1 MSVLRRGRR
10 RPPYKLLS
18 LLLQYPTDE
27 LLAARPE
34 IGAAIEALPRSP
46 EREAM
51 RRFFAGFGAR
61 PAIELQQD
69 YVETFDLQK
78 RCGLYLTHYTE
89 GDTRK
94 RGMALLRLKRLYAAA
109 GLPLGGPELPDYL
122 PVMLEFAAL
131 APDGHGR
138 RLLAEHR
145 PGIELLRSAL
155 RERRSPYLVL
165 VDAVCADLPRP
176 VAAELERV
184 RRLAVEGPP
193 VEEVGLRPFAPP
205 QVMPAPEARR

>member
-1 MSVLRRGRR
+1 VSVLRRGR

-27 LLAARPE
+27 LLAARPV
-34 IGAAIEALPRSP
+34 IGEEIEALTSSP
-46 EREAM
+46 EREAL
-51 RRFFAGFGAR
+51 RQFFGRFGSR
-61 PAIELQQD
+61 PAIELQQE
-69 YVETFDLQK
+69 YVETFDLRKQ
-78 RCGLYLTHYTE
+78 CGLYLSHYTE

-109 GLPLGGPELPDYL
+109 GLTLAGPELPDYL

-131 APDGHGR
+131 APVGHGR

-145 PGIELLRSAL
+145 PGLELLRATL
-155 RERRSPYLVL
+155 REGRSPYLLL

-176 VAAELERV
+176 AAAELERV
-184 RRLAVEGPP
+184 RRLAAHGPP

-205 QVMPAPEARR
+205 EVMPASEERR

>member
-1 MSVLRRGRR
+1 MSVLRRRG

-27 LLAARPE
+27 LLAARPAIAEE
-34 IGAAIEALPRSP
+34 IETLPSSP
-46 EREAM
+46 EREAL
-51 RRFFAGFGAR
+51 RRFLVRFGAR
-61 PAIELQQD
+61 SAMELQQE

-78 RCGLYLTHYTE
+78 RCGLYLTYYTE

-109 GLPLGGPELPDYL
+109 GLPLEAPELPDYL

-131 APDGHGR
+131 AADGHGR

-145 PGIELLRSAL
+145 PGLALLRATL
-155 RERRSPYLVL
+155 RECGSPYLGL

-176 VAAELERV
+176 AAAELEKV
-184 RRLAVEGPP
+184 RRLAVQGPP
-193 VEEVGLRPFAPP
+193 VEQVGLRPFAPP
-205 QVMPAPEARR
+205 EVMPASEPRR

>member
-1 MSVLRRGRR
+1 MSMLRRR

-27 LLAARPE
+27 LLAARPA
-34 IGAAIEALPRSP
+34 IGEAIEALPPSP
-46 EREAM
+46 EREPLQ
-51 RRFFAGFGAR
+51 RFFAGFNAR
-61 PAIELQQD
+61 PALELQQE
-69 YVETFDLQK
+69 YVETFDLSR

-109 GLPLGGPELPDYL
+109 GLPLDTAELPDYL

-131 APDGHGR
+131 VPAGHGR

-145 PGIELLRSAL
+145 PGLELLRAAL
-155 RERRSPYLVL
+155 RESGSPYLEL
-165 VDAVCADLPRP
+165 VDTVCADLPRP
-176 VAAELERV
+176 AAAELERA
-184 RRLAVEGPP
+184 RQLALHGPP
-193 VEEVGLRPFAPP
+193 VEEVGLQPFAPP
-205 QVMPAPEARR
+205 EVMPTTEARR